1 MRRREYLTPDITPL
15 IDIVFLLLVFFLVTS
30 VFKKE
35 QMSLELT
42 LPQAGKSHMLKTQD
56 EVRISV
62 TPWAIT
68 LNDILITHRL
78 EEAISGLK
86 KETVVTLYVDKATP
100 YETLFGVLEALKR
113 HEVNALQLAGER
125 AAEKK

>member
-62 TPWAIT
+62 TPLTIT

-100 YETLFGVLEALKR
+100 YENLFGVLEALKR

-125 AAEKK
+125 VAEKK